1 MEKQRD
7 FKVFT
12 GFTLKIIA
20 IISMTFD
27 HVGLFLGKYE
37 NAQEIANIFRLLGRL
52 AFPLFIFLLV
62 EGIIHTKSIKDY
74 LARLGALALAFLIG
88 QIIYTSFISKG
99 EALISPM
106 VDLFLT
112 AVCVYLLKR
121 KDKFSYFA
129 IIPVVWSVI
138 SLFVR
143 NYEATNLYA
152 VPWFPYFLRLDYG
165 IFGPL
170 LGIGFFYANDL
181 AKIFLKSNKGTES
194 FIGTTYE
201 QTTKNVIS
209 IIVLII
215 LTVTL
220 CFIDN
225 NAMQTFYSV
234 PWQFYSI
241 LAFIP
246 ILFYSGK
253 RGYNAKWFQYGCY
266 LYFPAHLIIIFLI
279 FALL

>member
-7 FKVFT
+7 FKVFS
-12 GFTLKIIA
+12 GFILKIIA
-20 IISMTFD
+20 IISMTLD

-37 NAQEIANIFRLLGRL
+37 NLREIAAIFRIFGRM

-62 EGIIHTKSIKDY
+62 EGIIHTRSIKDY
-74 LARLGALALAFLIG
+74 LARLGSLALAFLIG
-88 QIIYTSFISKG
+88 QIIYTSFINKG
-99 EALISPM
+99 NVLLSPM

-129 IIPVVWSVI
+129 VIPVAWSFV
-138 SLFVR
+138 SLFIR
-143 NYEATNLYA
+143 NYETTNLNS
-152 VPWFPYFLRLDYG
+152 VNWFPYFLRLDYG

-181 AKIFLKSNKGTES
+181 AKVFLKSNKGTES

-209 IIVLII
+209 IIVLML
-215 LTVTL
+215 LTITL

-225 NAMQTFYSV
+225 NAMRTFYSV

-241 LAFIP
+241 LALVP

-266 LYFPAHLIIIFLI
+266 FYFPAHLIIIFLI

>member
-7 FKVFT
+7 FKVFS
-12 GFTLKIIA
+12 GFIIKIIA
-20 IISMTFD
+20 IVSMTLD
-27 HVGLFLGKYE
+27 HIGLFLGQYE
-37 NAQEIANIFRLLGRL
+37 NSQEITMIFRILGRL

-62 EGIIHTKSIKDY
+62 EGIIHTRSIKDY
-74 LARLGALALAFLIG
+74 LSRLGALALVFLIG
-88 QIIYTSFISKG
+88 QLVYSYIIKG
-99 EALISPM
+99 GVLLSPM

-112 AVCVYLLKR
+112 AVTVYLLKR

-129 IIPVVWSVI
+129 IIPVAWSFV

-143 NYEATNLYA
+143 NYEATHLDA
-152 VPWFPYFLRLDYG
+152 VSWFPFFLRLDYG

-170 LGIGFFYANDL
+170 LGIGFYYASDL
-181 AKIFLKSNKGTES
+181 AKLFLKSNNGTES

-209 IIVLII
+209 IIVLIL
-215 LTVTL
+215 LTTTL
-220 CFIDN
+220 CFIDS
-225 NAMQTFYSV
+225 NAMNTFYSV

-266 LYFPAHLIIIFLI
+266 FYFPVHLIIIFLI